1 MILSTSPINEPQY
14 SHITT
19 TFPPVLFRKLSLALV
34 WHIMSEY
41 SSDLLLVSIRNARRY
56 RRREVLVEK
65 VNMDGLLK

>member
-41 SSDLLLVSIRNARRY
+41 SSDLLLVSIRNA
-56 RRREVLVEK
+56 EVSVEK

>member
-19 TFPPVLFRKLSLALV
+19 TFPPVLFGKLSLALV

-41 SSDLLLVSIRNARRY
+41 SSDLLLVSIRNA
-56 RRREVLVEK
+56 EVSVEK